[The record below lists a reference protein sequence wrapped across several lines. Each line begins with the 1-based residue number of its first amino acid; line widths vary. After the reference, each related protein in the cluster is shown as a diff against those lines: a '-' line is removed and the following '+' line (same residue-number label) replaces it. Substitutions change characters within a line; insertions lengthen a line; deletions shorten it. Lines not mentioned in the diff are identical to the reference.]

1 MEWQVGTV
9 LFGSFIIMLLID
21 FPIAL
26 ALGFSSLLTVI
37 IFSIVPLN
45 FLPQLMFGT
54 ADSFTL
60 LAIPFFI
67 FTGIVLGHTSIS
79 KRLIELADCIVGNIP
94 GGLGIVGIIAAVFF
108 AGISGSG
115 PADVAAIGLILIPAM
130 TQAGYDRGFSA
141 SLAAA
146 SGGIGIIVPP
156 SIALIIYGFIAEVSI
171 TQLFL
176 AGIVPG
182 IIVAFSLITVTFVIS
197 KKRGYH
203 TLTRKRKKKKIRTA
217 FRRAFW
223 GLLAPVIIL
232 GGIYGGVFTPT
243 EAAAVAVIYCIAV
256 DVFIYRSMKPG
267 DLIWIAGEA
276 GVTSS
281 VIMSIVVTASLFA
294 WILNTQGLAAMAA
307 TFLTSITSNHWIL
320 LLLINF
326 ILICAGLFLDAISIF
341 YIFLPIL
348 LPVIHAIGVNP
359 LHFGIIMTV
368 NLAIGQV
375 TPPVG
380 INLLAASGISGVSI
394 KKISTSALP
403 FIAGECV
410 ALLLITYIPGL
421 SLFLPVLFHF

>member
-1 MEWQVGTV
+1 MEWHIGIM
-9 LFGSFIIMLLID
+9 LFGSFILMLLID

-37 IFSIVPLN
+37 VFSIVPLN
-45 FLPQLMFGT
+45 FLPQLLFGV

-79 KRLIELADCIVGNIP
+79 KRIIDLADCIVGNIP
-94 GGLGIVGIIAAVFF
+94 GGLGIVGIIAALFF

-130 TQAGYDRGFSA
+130 TQAGYDKGFSA

-171 TQLFL
+171 PKLFI
-176 AGIVPG
+176 AGILPG
-182 IIVAFSLITVTFVIS
+182 IIVALSLIIVTYVIS
-197 KKRGYH
+197 KKRGYYNVNDV
-203 TLTRKRKKKKIRTA
+203 KKNKKIGKA
-217 FRRAFW
+217 FREAFW

-243 EAAAVAVIYCIAV
+243 EAAAIAV
-256 DVFIYRSMKPG
+256 VYSIAIDVFIYRSMKMN
-267 DLIWIAGEA
+267 DIIRIAGDA

-281 VIMSIVVTASLFA
+281 VIMSIVVSASLFA
-294 WILNTQGLAAMAA
+294 WILNTQGLAAIAA
-307 TFLTSITSNHWIL
+307 SFLTSITSNHWIL
-320 LLLINF
+320 LLLINA

-348 LPVIHAIGVNP
+348 LPVINAIGINP

-380 INLLAASGISGVSI
+380 INLVAAAGVSGVSI
-394 KKISTSALP
+394 KRI
-403 FIAGECV
+403 
-410 ALLLITYIPGL
+410 
-421 SLFLPVLFHF
+421 

>member
-1 MEWQVGTV
+1 MEWQIGLV
-9 LFGSFIIMLLID
+9 LFGSFIAFLLID

-26 ALGFSSLLTVI
+26 ALGFSSLITVTA
-37 IFSIVPLN
+37 FAIVPLN
-45 FLPQLMFGT
+45 FLPQLLFGV

-79 KRLIELADCIVGNIP
+79 KRIIDLADSLVGNVP
-94 GGLGIVGIIAAVFF
+94 GGLGIVGIIAALFF

-115 PADVAAIGLILIPAM
+115 PADVAALGLILIPAM
-130 TQAGYDRGFSA
+130 TQAGYDKGFSA

-171 TQLFL
+171 IDLFI

-182 IIVAFSLITVTFVIS
+182 ITVALSLIAVTVLIS

-203 TLTRKRKKKKIRTA
+203 AARSQHPKKPIVKA
-217 FRRAFW
+217 FREAFW

-232 GGIYGGVFTPT
+232 GGIYGGIFTPT
-243 EAAAVAVIYCIAV
+243 EAAAIAVIYSIAV
-256 DVFIYRSMKPG
+256 DIFIYRSMQPG
-267 DLIWIAGEA
+267 DILRIAGEA
-276 GVTSS
+276 GVTSA
-281 VIMSIVVTASLFA
+281 VIMSIVVSASLFA
-294 WILNTQGLAAMAA
+294 WILNTQGLAAASA
-307 TFLTSITSNHWIL
+307 SFLTSLTANRWIL
-320 LLLINF
+320 LLLINI
-326 ILICAGLFLDAISIF
+326 ILVFAGLVLDAISIF

-348 LPVIHAIGVNP
+348 LPVINAIGVNP
-359 LHFGIIMTV
+359 VHFGIIMTV

-380 INLLAASGISGVSI
+380 INLVAAAGVSGVNI
-394 KKISTSALP
+394 KRISLSAVP
-403 FIAGECV
+403 FIGGEIV
-410 ALLLITYIPGL
+410 ALMLVTYIPQL
-421 SLFLPVLFHF
+421 SLFLPSLVK

>member
-1 MEWQVGTV
+1 MEWQIGAM
-9 LFGSFIIMLLID
+9 LFGSFIVMLLLD

-26 ALGFSSLLTVI
+26 ALGFSSLITVA
-37 IFSIVPLN
+37 IFSLVPLN

-67 FTGIVLGHTSIS
+67 FTGLVLGHTSIS
-79 KRLIELADCIVGNIP
+79 ARLIDFADSLVGNIP
-94 GGLGIVGIIAAVFF
+94 GGLGIVGIVAAVFF

-115 PADVAAIGLILIPAM
+115 PADVAALGLVLIPAM
-130 TQAGYDRGFSA
+130 TRGGYDKGFSA

-171 TQLFL
+171 TQLFI

-182 IIVAFSLITVTFVIS
+182 IIVACSLIVVTFVIS

-203 TLTRKRKKKKIRTA
+203 TQSKKSKRKKIGTS

-223 GLLAPVIIL
+223 GLLAPIIIL

-243 EAAAVAVIYCIAV
+243 EAAAVAVIYSLAV
-256 DVFIYRSMKPG
+256 DIFIYRSMKLD
-267 DLIWIAGEA
+267 DLFRIAGEA

-294 WILNTQGLAAMAA
+294 WILNTQGLAAKGAS
-307 TFLTSITSNHWIL
+307 FLISLTSNRWIL
-320 LLLINF
+320 LLFINLI
-326 ILICAGLFLDAISIF
+326 LVCAGLFLDAISIF

-348 LPVIHAIGVNP
+348 LPVIYAINVNP

-380 INLLAASGISGVSI
+380 INLVAASGISSI
-394 KKISTSALP
+394 SIRKISQSAIP

-410 ALLLITYIPGL
+410 ALLFVTYIPGL
-421 SLFLPVLFHF
+421 SLFFPNLLNF